1 MIEKSRWIEKFE
13 SELERKK
20 VFCLYGSIDD
30 DYFYKES
37 TCNINFLKKN
47 LEMMSLFFL
56 ELIIL
61 KK

>member
-30 DYFYKES
+30 DYFY
-37 TCNINFLKKN
+37 
-47 LEMMSLFFL
+47 
-56 ELIIL
+56 
-61 KK
+61 